1 MSAVD
6 QNVHMLLNDADKAL
20 FRAKAQGRN
29 QTAVA

>member
-1 MSAVD
+1 MNADEQSL
-6 QNVHMLLNDADKAL
+6 HTLLNEADKAL